1 MLNLRSK
8 SRDSIFDRVLPFLT
22 SFCLLRLVFW
32 GNSFPNP
39 DEAYYWLWGQ
49 HIDWSYYDHPPLH
62 AWIQGFFT
70 AIFGRSIWVLR
81 LPNFLSNAV
90 LIFTSWR
97 ISCYLSKEQSRDRIW
112 IILASILSS
121 PLYFLF
127 LALAC
132 NDHLLITFCLIAGY
146 LLVRFLDG
154 YRQDG
159 RGENWRLYGAGV
171 AMGLACLC
179 KYSAIFIDLSCLLS
193 IAAHPKFRSLLRDR
207 RFYITLTI
215 IVVAILPIVLWNIQ
229 NDFRSFR
236 FYTDR
241 TLGNVSVNFKPL
253 EIVNFLLISCA
264 FLSPMH
270 CWAIFQ
276 VWRFS
281 CTEAAPTRDL
291 YQMPTFYPRLA
302 SWTFTVPTLSF
313 LAIALTSVAYY
324 YWNIIAYLM
333 LLALL
338 PIYYLKIPDPASVD
352 RDRPIQLRQRALF
365 WSGQIYGSIF
375 AIAIVFHTTIM
386 PLSALV
392 TDDINADPDSR
403 MLFGWTEV
411 AAAVTAVTADLD
423 PHPLLLTTDYRSAAA
438 LAYQLDR
445 TDVLAISPR
454 IDQFDI
460 WYDRR
465 LRQGTLQGRNAIL
478 LYDEW
483 HPFDRELRSRFDRI
497 SPPLAIPILRYGKL
511 IKTYYAVKA
520 YSFQAS

>member
-1 MLNLRSK
+1 
-8 SRDSIFDRVLPFLT
+8 
-22 SFCLLRLVFW
+22 VFW

-62 AWIQGFFT
+62 AWIQGCFT
-70 AIFGRSIWVLR
+70 AIFGRSTWVLR
-81 LPNFLSNAV
+81 LPNLLSNSV
-90 LIFTSWR
+90 LLFTYWR
-97 ISCYLSKEQSRDRIW
+97 ISYYIYKEQSRDRMW

-127 LALAC
+127 LSLAW
-132 NDHLLITFCLIAGY
+132 NDHLLITFCAIAGY

-159 RGENWRLYGAGV
+159 RGESWRLYGVGV
-171 AMGLACLC
+171 ALGLAGLC
-179 KYSAIFIDLSCLLS
+179 KYSAVFIDLSCLLS

-215 IVVAILPIVLWNIQ
+215 IVVALLPIVLWNIQ
-229 NDFRSFR
+229 NDFQSFR
-236 FYTDR
+236 FYADR
-241 TLGNVSVNFKPL
+241 TLVNVTVNSNINFKPL
-253 EIVNFLLISCA
+253 ELINFLLISCA

-276 VWRFS
+276 VWRS
-281 CTEAAPTRDL
+281 RNL
-291 YQMPTFYPRLA
+291 YQMSTFYPRLA
-302 SWTFTVPTLSF
+302 GWTFAVPTLSF

-338 PIYYLKIPDPASVD
+338 PIAYSKMPHPACIDPD
-352 RDRPIQLRQRALF
+352 RTIELRQRALF
-365 WSGQIYGSIF
+365 WSGQVYGSIF
-375 AIAIVFHTTIM
+375 AIAIVFHTTVM
-386 PLSALV
+386 PLSVLV
-392 TDDINADPDSR
+392 TDDVNVDPDSR

-411 AAAVTAVTADLD
+411 AAAITAVTADLD
-423 PHPLLLTTDYRSAAA
+423 PNPLLLTTDYRSAAA
-438 LAYQLDR
+438 LAYQLNNPDI
-445 TDVLAISPR
+445 LAISTR

-460 WYDRR
+460 WYNRR
-465 LRQGTLQGRNAIL
+465 LRQGTLQGRNAVL

-483 HPFDRELRSRFDRI
+483 HPLDRELRSRFDRVSSPHAI
-497 SPPLAIPILRYGKL
+497 SVIRYGKL
-511 IKTYYAVKA
+511 IKIYYIVKA
-520 YSFQAS
+520 YNFR